1 MVKEMLDNK
10 NTKHNPIKKH
20 KKKELKNVKIPKIKK
35 LENNIIEIN
44 NK

>member
-20 KKKELKNVKIPKIKK
+20 K
-35 LENNIIEIN
+35 IN
-44 NK
+44 NRLYEIQRENI